1 MVLKRKIIYNILT
14 RLLIKVHL
22 KYMDEKELMVIADKI
37 KNKTA
42 TEEEILA
49 FTEEFNKVLGEMKE
63 DLSKE

>member
-49 FTEEFNKVLGEMKE
+49 FTEEFNKVLGEMK
-63 DLSKE
+63 